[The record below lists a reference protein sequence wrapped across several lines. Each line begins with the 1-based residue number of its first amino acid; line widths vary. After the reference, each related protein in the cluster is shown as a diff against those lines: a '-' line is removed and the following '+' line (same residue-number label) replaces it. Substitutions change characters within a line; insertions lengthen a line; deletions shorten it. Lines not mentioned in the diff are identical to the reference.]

1 MNIKPATRFTNNG
14 PWKQFAHLLSEVYEV
29 FKALLILETVSFA
42 NRLGIVNRDTSDLV
56 LRVAEELVDLQ
67 VSCQTLLAI
76 LGYTG
81 DKYSTLKRL
90 VMVKNQAKGYYD
102 SPSV

>member
-1 MNIKPATRFTNNG
+1 MNLKPATKFITNS
-14 PWKQFAHLLSEVYEV
+14 PWQQFFHILSELCEV
-29 FKALLILETVSFA
+29 AWEIWQK
-42 NRLGIVNRDTSDLV
+42 DWPK
-56 LRVAEELVDLQ
+56 VAEELVDLQ

-81 DKYSTLKRL
+81 DKYSTLKRI
-90 VMVKNQAKGYYD
+90 VMDKNEKRHYYD